1 MIKVISL
8 KHISPKDALRL
19 VQESG
24 IIPYLINWGCN
35 IDENNKRLV
44 FQLKH
49 GGGGFEEEVDII
61 AADLEKFIKSID
73 VKPEG

>member
-8 KHISPKDALRL
+8 KHISPKEALRL

-35 IDENNKRLV
+35 IDEKNKRMV

-49 GGGGFEEEVDII
+49 GGGGFEEELES
-61 AADLEKFIKSID
+61 AAIDLEKFIKSID
-73 VKPEG
+73 IKPEA

>member
-8 KHISPKDALRL
+8 KNIEPKEALRL

-24 IIPYLINWGCN
+24 VVPYLINWGCN
-35 IDENNKRLV
+35 IDEKNKRLI

-49 GGGGFEEEVDII
+49 GGGAFDEEIDQT
-61 AADLEKFIKSID
+61 ADDLEKFIKSID
-73 VKPEG
+73 IKS

>member
-1 MIKVISL
+1 MTKIFTL
-8 KHISPKDALRL
+8 KNIEPKEALRL

-35 IDENNKRLV
+35 VDEKKRRLI

-49 GGGGFEEEVDII
+49 GGGDFNEELEHAVRE
-61 AADLEKFIKSID
+61 LEKYIKSID
-73 VKPEG
+73 VE

>member
-1 MIKVISL
+1 MVKVITL
-8 KHISPKDALRL
+8 KHIEPKEALRL

-35 IDENNKRLV
+35 IDEKNRRLV

-49 GGGGFEEEVDII
+49 GGGGFEDEVKN
-61 AADLEKFIKSID
+61 AASDLESYLKSID
-73 VKPEG
+73 VKS

>member
-24 IIPYLINWGCN
+24 VMPYLINWGCN
-35 IDENNKRLV
+35 IDEKNRRLV

-49 GGGGFEEEVDII
+49 GGGGFEEEVETV
-61 AADLEKFIKSID
+61 ASELEKFIKSID
-73 VKPEG
+73 VKSTE

>member
-8 KHISPKDALRL
+8 KYLSPKDALRL

-24 IIPYLINWGCN
+24 VIPYLINWGCN
-35 IDENNKRLV
+35 IDEKNNRLI

-49 GGGGFEEEVDII
+49 GGGGFEEEVEL
-61 AADLEKFIKSID
+61 AAAELEKFIKSID
-73 VKPEG
+73 VKTET

>member
-1 MIKVISL
+1 MIKVVTL

-24 IIPYLINWGCN
+24 VLPYLINWGCN
-35 IDENNKRLV
+35 MDEKNHRLV

-49 GGGGFEEEVDII
+49 GGGGFEEEVEK
-61 AADLEKFIKSID
+61 AASDLEKFIKSID
-73 VKPEG
+73 VKAEG

>member
-8 KHISPKDALRL
+8 KHVSPKDALRL

-24 IIPYLINWGCN
+24 VIPYLINWGCN
-35 IDENNKRLV
+35 IDEKNKRLV

-49 GGGGFEEEVDII
+49 GGGEFEEEVE
-61 AADLEKFIKSID
+61 ATAGDLEKFIKSID
-73 VKPEG
+73 VKTEE

>member
-1 MIKVISL
+1 MIKVVSL

-24 IIPYLINWGCN
+24 VLPYLINWGCN
-35 IDENNKRLV
+35 IDEKNRRLV

-49 GGGGFEEEVDII
+49 GGGGFEEELES
-61 AADLEKFIKSID
+61 AADELEKFIKSID
-73 VKPEG
+73 VKTEK

>member
-8 KHISPKDALRL
+8 KHIDPKYALRL

-24 IIPYLINWGCN
+24 VIPYLINWGCN
-35 IDENNKRLV
+35 IDEKNNRMI

-49 GGGGFEEEVDII
+49 GGGDFEEEVEK
-61 AADLEKFIKSID
+61 AARQLEKFIRSID
-73 VKPEG
+73 VKEE